1 MLAGAVMST
10 TKKWQLFGCLVLGV
24 LALDQA
30 TKLYVH
36 TTFALRESHPLIAH
50 LFAFTYVRN
59 SGAAF
64 GVLARQSQDFLRLFF
79 PVVTVLALVGLCV
92 YFVRVPSQRTLTLWG
107 LCLVIGGAI
116 GNGIDRLWLGQV
128 IDFIDVRIW
137 PVFNL
142 ADSAITVGVAWLL
155 LQMLFKRSATRS
167 TKHQIPP
174 ARRVRVPGRASS
186 KQ

>member
-10 TKKWQLFGCLVLGV
+10 RKKWQLFGGLVLGV

-36 TTFALRESHPLIAH
+36 TTFALHESYPVIAH

-64 GVLARQSQDFLRLFF
+64 GMLARQSQDFLRLFF
-79 PVVTVLALVGLCV
+79 PAVTVVALVGLCM

-107 LCLVIGGAI
+107 LCLIVGGAI

-128 IDFIDVRIW
+128 IDFIDIHWYAYHW
-137 PVFNL
+137 PAFNV
-142 ADSAITVGVAWLL
+142 ADSSICIGVGLL
-155 LQMLFKRSATRS
+155 LFDSFRA
-167 TKHQIPP
+167 
-174 ARRVRVPGRASS
+174 ARP
-186 KQ
+186 

>member
-10 TKKWQLFGCLVLGV
+10 TKKWQLFGGLVLGV

-36 TTFALRESHPLIAH
+36 TTFALYESYPVIAN

-64 GVLARQSQDFLRLFF
+64 GMLARQSQDFLRLFF
-79 PVVTVLALVGLCV
+79 PAVTTVALLGLLV
-92 YFVRVPSQRTLTLWG
+92 YFVRVPYQRALTLWG
-107 LCLVIGGAI
+107 LCLIMGGAI

-128 IDFIDVRIW
+128 IDFIDVHWYAYHW
-137 PVFNL
+137 PAFNV
-142 ADSAITVGVAWLL
+142 ADSSICIGVGLL
-155 LQMLFKRSATRS
+155 LLDSFSATR
-167 TKHQIPP
+167 P
-174 ARRVRVPGRASS
+174 
-186 KQ
+186 

>member
-10 TKKWQLFGCLVLGV
+10 SRKWQLLGCLVLGV

-36 TTFALRESHPLIAH
+36 TTFTLHESHPVIAN

-64 GVLARQSQDFLRLFF
+64 GILARQSQEFLRVFF
-79 PVVTVLALVGLCV
+79 PAVTLLALVGLGV
-92 YFVRVPSQRTLTLWG
+92 YFVRVPYQQTLSLWG
-107 LCLVIGGAI
+107 LCLIMGGAI

-128 IDFIDVRIW
+128 IDFIDVHWYAYHW
-137 PVFNL
+137 PAFNV
-142 ADSAITVGVAWLL
+142 ADSSICIGVGLL
-155 LQMLFKRSATRS
+155 LLDSFRA
-167 TKHQIPP
+167 
-174 ARRVRVPGRASS
+174 ARP
-186 KQ
+186 